1 MRSFTTTSFFQK
13 TLHGD
18 CDVSYT
24 FTEGMVY
31 KAVAHMKDC
40 TNRKFRFI
48 DDWRGYR
55 CNVDWKNPQ
64 KKESTDGL
72 YSQATSAYK
81 IEGGSVKAM
90 MTQGS
95 LVGNMYE
102 AEGMSHFAV
111 VNMTAILIDEKS
123 SSGKLLKVPRSS
135 QKFP

>member
-1 MRSFTTTSFFQK
+1 
-13 TLHGD
+13 
-18 CDVSYT
+18 
-24 FTEGMVY
+24 MVY

-40 TNRKFRFI
+40 TNRKFRFL

-64 KKESTDGL
+64 KKEGTDGL

-123 SSGKLLKVPRSS
+123 SSGKFLKVSMSS
-135 QKFP
+135 QKFPKVHKSSQNFPKFPKISSNFTDVSITS

>member
-1 MRSFTTTSFFQK
+1 
-13 TLHGD
+13 
-18 CDVSYT
+18 
-24 FTEGMVY
+24 
-31 KAVAHMKDC
+31 MKDC
-40 TNRKFRFI
+40 TNRKFRFL

-64 KKESTDGL
+64 KKEGTDGL

-123 SSGKLLKVPRSS
+123 SSGTFLKVPMSSQMFHRSS
-135 QKFP
+135 HEFPKVPVVFHNYLKVL